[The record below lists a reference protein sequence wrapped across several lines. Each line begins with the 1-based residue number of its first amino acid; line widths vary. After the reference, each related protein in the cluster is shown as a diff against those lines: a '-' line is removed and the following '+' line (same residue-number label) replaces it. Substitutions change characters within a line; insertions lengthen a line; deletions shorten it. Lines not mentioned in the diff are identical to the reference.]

1 MGQLWPPNPPETFDH
16 HVQIHQVGD
25 GVGLAIVQSFQGLQK
40 TEGEVTCTA
49 LRHFCLQP
57 ESVLHADLLLS
68 ASLKCFPIPCGSVPS
83 WGCSSQPI
91 QSQPPVIPSA
101 SPPFV
106 NPFQAGGEPPSPP
119 SPNPRDSQSHSRPGR
134 RGPSR
139 SGRPDGSAA
148 SPGEMH
154 PSSSRESPAG
164 TLPWLPALPCPHL
177 PAGEPRQRLRKE
189 QPALTPSL
197 QTAKALP
204 ALQEETAYSQTA
216 QEAAPARLL
225 GEEPAAL
232 AAAPLQG
239 TPQSHTG
246 TALGHRDEHQAQHKH
261 CEVTAFPPRLL
272 S

>member
-1 MGQLWPPNPPETFDH
+1 M
-16 HVQIHQVGD
+16 
-25 GVGLAIVQSFQGLQK
+25 
-40 TEGEVTCTA
+40 
-49 LRHFCLQP
+49 
-57 ESVLHADLLLS
+57 
-68 ASLKCFPIPCGSVPS
+68 
-83 WGCSSQPI
+83 
-91 QSQPPVIPSA
+91 QPPAHPVTT
-101 SPPFV
+101 
-106 NPFQAGGEPPSPP
+106 
-119 SPNPRDSQSHSRPGR
+119 PRDSQCPHSQPGR

-204 ALQEETAYSQTA
+204 ALQEQTAYSQTA
-216 QEAAPARLL
+216 QEAAPASLV

-239 TPQSHTG
+239 TLQSHTG
-246 TALGHRDEHQAQHKH
+246 TALGHSDEHQTLRGHSFPTQAASLRRKEQEWQWSRWVQQLCSHSLCSPSVIQLHRLQISSGYCCNVTCWVNICILEQGMEKVL
-261 CEVTAFPPRLL
+261 EVCFWRFFTIQPRGVFSLTSCL
-272 S
+272 